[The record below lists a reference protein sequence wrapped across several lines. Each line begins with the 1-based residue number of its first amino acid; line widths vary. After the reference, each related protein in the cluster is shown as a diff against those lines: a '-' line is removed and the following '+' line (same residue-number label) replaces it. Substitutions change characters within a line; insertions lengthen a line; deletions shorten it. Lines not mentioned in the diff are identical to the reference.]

1 MTTQERAIVTGRTRQ
16 IVILLD
22 RFVAW
27 LGRHWL
33 LTMNLFI
40 GLYVGGAALAPT
52 LMAAGVEGPGRAL
65 YTLYSFTCH
74 QLPQR
79 SYYLFG
85 PQGFLSSYNLNQV
98 LAAGA
103 DFNNLRAFVGTPAMG
118 FKLGNAHRL
127 TAIYWSLFLGGL
139 LFALVRRR
147 GRPKPLPA
155 YLYLLLLAPM
165 FFDGVTQMINDV
177 TPWGWRTYNAW
188 AVWLTHGV
196 LPQSFYVGTAIG
208 SLNWLLRTVTGA
220 LFGLATV
227 GMAYPYLD
235 EGFADMRAQA
245 ERQLRRAAEREGA

>member
-1 MTTQERAIVTGRTRQ
+1 MTTQERTTVTGRTRQ

-22 RFVAW
+22 RVAW
-27 LGRHWL
+27 LGQHWL
-33 LTMNLFI
+33 LVMNSLV

-52 LMAAGVEGPGRAL
+52 LMAAGIEGPARVLYAL
-65 YTLYSFTCH
+65 YSLTCH

-85 PQGFLSSYNLNQV
+85 PQGFLSSYNLDQV

-103 DFNNLRAFVGTPAMG
+103 NIDNLRAFIGSPEMG
-118 FKLGNAHRL
+118 YKLANAERL

-147 GRPKPLPA
+147 FHPKPLPFFV
-155 YLYLLLLAPM
+155 YLLLIAPM

-177 TPWGWRTYNAW
+177 TPWGWRTYNNW
-188 AVWLTHGV
+188 AVWLTHGA
-196 LPQSFYVGTAIG
+196 LPQSFYVGTRIG
-208 SLNWLLRTVTGA
+208 TLNWLLRTVTGG

-227 GMAYPYLD
+227 GLAYPYLE
-235 EGFADMRAQA
+235 EGFADMRKQA
-245 ERQLRRAAEREGA
+245 EKQLRRARIVE

>member
-1 MTTQERAIVTGRTRQ
+1 MTAQERTTVTGRTRQ
-16 IVILLD
+16 VVILLD

-27 LGRHWL
+27 LSRHWL
-33 LTMNLFI
+33 LVMNSLV

-52 LMAAGVEGPGRAL
+52 LVAAGVEGPGRAL
-65 YTLYSFTCH
+65 YRLYSLTCH

-85 PQGFLSSYNLNQV
+85 PQGVLSSYNLDQV

-103 DFNNLRAFVGTPAMG
+103 DIDNLRAFIGSPEMG
-118 FKLGNAHRL
+118 FKLANAHRL

-147 GRPKPLPA
+147 VRPKPLPA
-155 YLYLLLLAPM
+155 YVYLLLIAPM

-188 AVWLTHGV
+188 AVGLTRSA
-196 LPQSFYVGTAIG
+196 LPSSFYVGTRTG
-208 SLNWLLRTVTGA
+208 TLNWLLRTVTGG

-227 GMAYPYLD
+227 GLAYPYLE
-235 EGFADMRAQA
+235 EGFADMREQA
-245 ERQLRRAAEREGA
+245 ERQLRRAGIVE

>member
-1 MTTQERAIVTGRTRQ
+1 MTTRQRTAATGRTRTL
-16 IVILLD
+16 VILLD
-22 RFVAW
+22 RLIAG

-33 LTMNLFI
+33 LAINLLI

-52 LMAAGVEGPGRAL
+52 LMAAGLEGPGRAL

-85 PQGFLSSYNLNQV
+85 PQGFLSSYNLGQV
-98 LAAGA
+98 LGAGA
-103 DFNNLRAFVGTPAMG
+103 DINNLRAFVGSPAMG
-118 FKLGNAHRL
+118 YKLANAHRL
-127 TAIYWSLFLGGL
+127 TAIYWSMLAGGL
-139 LFALVRRR
+139 LFALVRKR

-155 YLYLLLLAPM
+155 FVYLLLIAPM

-188 AVWLTHGV
+188 AVWLTGGL
-196 LPQSFYVGTAIG
+196 LPQSFYVGTRIG
-208 SLNWLLRTVTGA
+208 TLNWLLRTVTGA

-227 GMAYPYLD
+227 GLAYPYLD
-235 EGFADMRAQA
+235 EGFADMAREAKQ
-245 ERQLRRAAEREGA
+245 QLRRAAEREGE